1 MGWRR
6 GTGFG
11 LLEMVQQL
19 SQPSGVLQKKPSQ
32 HRLKSR
38 GLPIGPGGAAA
49 GTPSRLITAAQ
60 HQAALQLA
68 QQGIQTPQGFRLG
81 FGLDFR
87 HHGPVQVGRPGG

>member
-1 MGWRR
+1 
-6 GTGFG
+6 
-11 LLEMVQQL
+11 MVQQL

-49 GTPSRLITAAQ
+49 GTPSCLVTAAQ
-60 HQAALQLA
+60 HKPSFRLA

-81 FGLDFR
+81 FGLDLR
-87 HHGPVQVGRPGG
+87 HHSPVQVGRPGR